1 MRRREV
7 KHAVNNPGPF
17 IGTIRP
23 PSALAALGA
32 VLRLS
37 SVPAMAS
44 SAPPLKAYLADSLR
58 ALQQPSPVRVLA
70 VLGNE
75 AGDADSCVCAIGMA
89 RLLAH
94 VAPPEDTRVIVPVL
108 SVPRADFA
116 LQLDRLHLLR
126 RAGLRGSGEGVC
138 WRPSDVAFVDDVDLA
153 GLHAQGRLDLCL
165 VDHNRLSDPLAGLA
179 ACVRL
184 MVDHHVDECQH
195 PSVSGDARRV
205 EVGIGSCAS
214 LVTEQL
220 AARAPAL
227 LADGMLCSLL
237 LGAVLLDTANLTPA
251 AKAQKPREVD
261 IANTL
266 LAVAAPHLGLEPTA
280 AGRDAYFEELQI
292 AKTDLDAL
300 LAFPILD
307 LLRQDY
313 KAETLVGS
321 SLACGVSS
329 VVVPGDRLLAAKPD
343 LPVAIAHFAQERKL
357 NLCLLMCLDTST
369 RRRHLLAH
377 SAQPALLGRLVEHL
391 QREGLAL
398 AELPRAGE
406 SPAVLCFEQ
415 GNAKVGRK
423 LLMPMLR
430 SFAG

>member
-1 MRRREV
+1 
-7 KHAVNNPGPF
+7 
-17 IGTIRP
+17 
-23 PSALAALGA
+23 
-32 VLRLS
+32 
-37 SVPAMAS
+37 MAS
-44 SAPPLKAYLADSLR
+44 AEPPLNAYLANSLR
-58 ALQQPSPVRVLA
+58 ALQQPNPARVLA

-94 VAPPEDTRVIVPVL
+94 VAPPEDHRIIVPVL

-126 RAGLRGSGEGVC
+126 RAGLRGTGEGVC

-153 GLHAQGRLDLCL
+153 GLHALGRLDLCL
-165 VDHNRLSDPLAGLA
+165 VDHNRLSQPLAGLA
-179 ACVRL
+179 DCVQL
-184 MVDHHVDECQH
+184 IVDHHVDEGGLQAVH
-195 PSVSGDARRV
+195 GAARLV

-220 AARAPAL
+220 ASRAPIL

-251 AKAQKPREVD
+251 AKAQKPREVE

-266 LAVAAPHLGLEPTA
+266 LAAAALHLRLKPTA
-280 AGRDAYFEELQI
+280 AGRDAYFDELQT
-292 AKTDLDAL
+292 AKTDLAAL
-300 LAFPILD
+300 LAFPDLD

-313 KAETLVGS
+313 KGETLAGS
-321 SLACGVSS
+321 SVTCGVSS
-329 VVVPGDRLLAAKPD
+329 VVIPGDRLLAAKPE
-343 LPVAIAHFAQERKL
+343 LPVAMEHFARDRGLE
-357 NLCLLMCLDTST
+357 LCLLMCLDTST
-369 RRRHLLAH
+369 RRRQLLVH
-377 SAQPALLGRLVEHL
+377 SAQPALLSSLVGHM
-391 QREGLAL
+391 QQAGLAL
-398 AELPRAGE
+398 LELPQAGQGE
-406 SPAVLCFEQ
+406 ASPTVLCFEQ

-430 SFAG
+430 SFVG